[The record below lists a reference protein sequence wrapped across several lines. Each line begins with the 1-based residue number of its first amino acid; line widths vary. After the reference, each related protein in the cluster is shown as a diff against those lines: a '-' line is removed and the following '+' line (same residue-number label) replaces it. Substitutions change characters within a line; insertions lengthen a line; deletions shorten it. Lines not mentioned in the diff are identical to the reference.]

1 MAIDVNK
8 ENIESEVLQS
18 EKVVVADFWAP
29 WCGPCRKLSPVLE
42 ELEKSFDGKGNYSMG
57 LTEQLVFPEISYEKI
72 DKVRGLDIVIVT
84 SAKSDEDA
92 KLVLSKLGMPFKK

>member
-1 MAIDVNK
+1 MYEFLDKLISIA
-8 ENIESEVLQS
+8 LPRLR
-18 EKVVVADFWAP
+18 DFQ
-29 WCGPCRKLSPVLE
+29 GVSK
-42 ELEKSFDGKGNYSMG
+42 KSFDGKGNYSMG